1 MSSLCGLAEEAAD
14 SNRNRLN
21 SPLGPAQPDHNGSM
35 RSRRT
40 RPPAAPIAAIALVL
54 ASLPVIGG
62 DSGLEKH
69 KNWSKSPEFVY
80 LATEGEM
87 KEWKKVATEADAE
100 KFIAL
105 FWARRDPDLKTG
117 PNKFKARFDA
127 LVALADTHFVL
138 PSVRGALTE
147 RGRLFILLGPPR
159 TMSDLQG
166 TKPHAPGLNPL
177 GTRTLGEVTAGENDP
192 GTTLGESI
200 TTFTYES
207 KQLPDWAGIKSLVA
221 TFAVEQTRDSLLG
234 PGDVRRLEA
243 LAAKVALR
251 NPGLEEIPAAV
262 AGGTVTVSTSILKP
276 GEVPRRLGSVAAN
289 EALEAAIAKEPF
301 GRLTALPLAYRDG
314 GARLML
320 QIYVEGA
327 GPSEPARLAW
337 LVRGKDGK
345 EVVRAEEAAGLQRV
359 PKGVVADRAIP
370 LPSGDYD
377 VAVVLLDASGAAA
390 HAAKR
395 SVGIPST
402 PAEFS
407 ASSLFL
413 AIADLPAEG
422 AAADAPFLFAGR
434 KFVARGE
441 SRFKSTDGISFLVRL
456 YNPGVDPSTK
466 KAFIKRT
473 IHIQPKRGASV
484 EVPSA
489 PDEPVAVKV
498 TEAGGTV
505 VLDVAG
511 SVAENNIGDYF
522 RPGDYTFTLTVEDV
536 VKKTTIEVSHPFTL
550 LPKEK

>member
-1 MSSLCGLAEEAAD
+1 
-14 SNRNRLN
+14 
-21 SPLGPAQPDHNGSM
+21 M
-35 RSRRT
+35 RSRRP

-62 DSGLEKH
+62 DSGVAKY

-80 LATEGEM
+80 LATEAET

-117 PNKFKARFDA
+117 PNEFQARFDA

-138 PSVRGALTE
+138 PTVRGALTE
-147 RGRLFILLGPPR
+147 RGRLFILVGPPR

-166 TKPHAPGLNPL
+166 TKAHAPGLRL
-177 GTRTLGEVTAGENDP
+177 GAIATGENDP

-207 KQLPDWAGIKSLVA
+207 RQLPDWAGIKSLVA

-234 PGDVRRLEA
+234 PGDVRRLEV

-251 NPGLEEIPAAV
+251 DPDLEEIPAAV

-276 GEVPRRLGSVAAN
+276 GEAPRRLGSAAAN
-289 EALEAAIAKEPF
+289 EALEAALAKEPF

-345 EVVRAEEAAGLQRV
+345 EVVRVEEAAGLQRV
-359 PKGVVADRAIP
+359 LKGVVADRAIP
-370 LPSGDYD
+370 LPPGDYD

-395 SVGIPST
+395 SVAISPT

-413 AIADLPAEG
+413 AIVDLPAEG

-441 SRFKSTDGISFLVRL
+441 SRFESTDGISFLVRL

-466 KAFIKRT
+466 KAFVKRT
-473 IHIQPKRGASV
+473 IRIEPKGGSSM

-489 PDEPVAVKV
+489 PDEPVAVKD

-505 VLDVAG
+505 VLDMAG
-511 SVAENNIGDYF
+511 TVAENNIGDYF
-522 RPGDYTFTLTVEDV
+522 RPGDYTFKLTVEDV